1 MSKFNS
7 KKLLVLVIYMKF
19 RKQVNVSNIIKQII
33 SLLNIQTH
41 EKIGCQKKVLLKN
54 LMIWL

>member
-1 MSKFNS
+1 MKFNF

-41 EKIGCQKKVLLKN
+41 EKIGCRKKVLLKN